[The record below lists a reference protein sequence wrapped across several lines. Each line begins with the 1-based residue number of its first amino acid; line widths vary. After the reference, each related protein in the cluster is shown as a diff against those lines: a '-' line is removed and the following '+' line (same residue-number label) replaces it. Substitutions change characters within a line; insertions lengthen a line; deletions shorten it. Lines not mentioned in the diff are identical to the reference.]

1 MTTIFLLRHGEIPS
15 FSPRRFIGRQDV
27 PLTSN
32 GRKQMQHMASF
43 LAAHTIDRLVCSPL
57 TRCRQSGNILTAT
70 IKRRPEILPELTELN
85 LGSWEGLTV
94 AEVEACFP
102 GQYEAR
108 GEDIARFRP
117 DQGESFADLLDRVWP
132 VFSSITSTNEQHI
145 AVVAHAG
152 VNRVL
157 LCRILGMPLA
167 NLFRLN
173 QSYGCLN
180 ILTRNTRG
188 FQVECLNYL
197 PDAAR

>member
-1 MTTIFLLRHGEIPS
+1 MTTIYLLRHGEIPS

-32 GRKQMQHMASF
+32 GQQQMKQMASF
-43 LAAHTIDRLVCSPL
+43 LAAHTIDHLVCSPL
-57 TRCRQSGNILTAT
+57 TRCRQSADILAAT
-70 IKRRPEILPELTELN
+70 IRRSPEILPDFAELN

-94 AEVEACFP
+94 AEVEARYP

-108 GEDIARFRP
+108 GEDIARYRP

-132 VFSSITSTNEQHI
+132 VFSAITSTNAQHI
-145 AVVAHAG
+145 AIVAHAG

-157 LCRILGMPLA
+157 LCRILGVPLA

-180 ILTRNTRG
+180 ILYRNSRG